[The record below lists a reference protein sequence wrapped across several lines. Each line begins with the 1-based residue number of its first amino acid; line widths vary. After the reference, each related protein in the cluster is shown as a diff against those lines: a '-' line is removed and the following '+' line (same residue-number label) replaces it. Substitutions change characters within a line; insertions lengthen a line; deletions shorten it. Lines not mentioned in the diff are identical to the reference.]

1 MSQVTIINTKDL
13 AKAAQ
18 VEGLPQPTSEQ
29 LQAEFM
35 PFFEA
40 AHKVIEQS
48 KSIKVQSASCTVEM
62 KQARAA
68 RLQLKNIR
76 VDVEKVRKSL
86 KEDSLRTGKAIDGMA
101 NFLKFMIEPVEE
113 YLDEQEKYGERLERE
128 EREALRN
135 ERQEHAGK
143 YLQDIP
149 QSVDLST
156 IGEDEFLKL
165 LEFAKAQFEA
175 REETARRL
183 EAERIERERRE
194 AEERAA
200 MAAENERL
208 RKEAEQREKVLQAER
223 AEREREAEL
232 SRQREEDMQREI
244 ERERQRQRELH
255 ERIQREAEAKEMA
268 ERIERERLEKAEA
281 KRLSD
286 IESAKVAARV
296 AAENA
301 SDLVKMEALVAD
313 LSAIKIPE
321 FQRNGL
327 KSIVATMID
336 RVALEM
342 LAQVN

>member
-13 AKAAQ
+13 AKAAH

-68 RLQLKNIR
+68 RLQLKSIR

-208 RKEAEQREKVLQAER
+208 RKEAEEREKVLQAER
-223 AEREREAEL
+223 AERERVQREHEAEMA
-232 SRQREEDMQREI
+232 RQRAET
-244 ERERQRQRELH
+244 